1 LHEKKEVVLM
11 KRMVVVLGVAAVM
24 AAVVA
29 LTAGT
34 ALAQEES
41 LPDLTIDKTGPS
53 TATPGEYVTYN
64 IDVTN
69 VGSGDAVLPSGAVLV
84 RDDIR
89 SRSGR
94 FTAFGFGNVN
104 TTEGVTG
111 LPFGLHNEFVPGGTR
126 TKQTI
131 NLLIP
136 PWESSDAI
144 ISPGGA
150 LRGATISAA
159 TEASGG
165 FIIDCATVD
174 PDNIIVESDESNNTE
189 CVTTKIVP

>member
-1 LHEKKEVVLM
+1 M

-34 ALAQEES
+34 ALAQEEP

-53 TATPGEYVTYN
+53 TATPPPGQFVEYN

-84 RDDIR
+84 RDDIS

-94 FTAFGFGNVN
+94 FTGFSYGNVR

-111 LPFGLHNEFVPGGTR
+111 LPFGLDNEFAGIPPGAPGVPQ

-136 PWESSDAI
+136 SREEFSEAI

-150 LRGATISAA
+150 IRGATIGIQ
-159 TEASGG
+159 TEAPGG
-165 FIIDCATVD
+165 YIIDCATVD

>member
-1 LHEKKEVVLM
+1 MQRLITLAVTIALVVL
-11 KRMVVVLGVAAVM
+11 LAS
-24 AAVVA
+24 
-29 LTAGT
+29 GT
-34 ALAQEES
+34 ALAQDES

-53 TATPGEYVTYN
+53 TATPGETVGYN

-84 RDDIR
+84 RDVVS

-94 FTAFGFGNVN
+94 FRGFGYGNVI

-111 LPFGLHNEFVPGGTR
+111 LPVGLQNEFAPGVTR

-131 NLLIP
+131 DLVNP
-136 PWESSDAI
+136 PGEFSDAI

-150 LRGATISAA
+150 IRGANISVQ

-165 FIIDCATVD
+165 YIINCATVD
-174 PDNIIVESDESNNTE
+174 PDNVIVESDESNNTE